1 MLIIAA
7 PPPGEGNP
15 YTLDQVLAKLL
26 AGIERRR
33 KNWKQSKTEQGTI
46 NSVKFAR
53 AYWQGTDIETGRPMH
68 GFNYVAMDGDKVIQL
83 SSQDVA
89 PHHRGALELAETA
102 VLTFKKP

>member
-1 MLIIAA
+1 
-7 PPPGEGNP
+7 
-15 YTLDQVLAKLL
+15 
-26 AGIERRR
+26 
-33 KNWKQSKTEQGTI
+33 
-46 NSVKFAR
+46 
-53 AYWQGTDIETGRPMH
+53 MH